1 MNPLR
6 QRAEQKLSRSPYT
19 NSRSQQQK
27 ARKPSKNNPRAGIQN
42 IQLGAS
48 KYLNPV
54 GSSYAASGSISNRR
68 SSTPNYIHSAA
79 SSYAAT
85 GQDVNP
91 VIKNRVGRQG
101 AKAAAMAAAD
111 TKPQGIMKTDDD
123 RVAES
128 KQKKDNSID
137 ALFDREETGDM
148 LSDFEKYSADN
159 LGGMSAYDMQSG
171 AGFDD
176 TQSYI
181 DAWRNMASDPTMSK
195 YFQGNLSDTRKK
207 MRESGNETLINAEKA
222 MKDDSDAL
230 DYWLNS
236 TMGGVLDI
244 DTSAIGTPMT
254 YDEMLSDPSQ
264 FVRYF
269 GNNADMINEL
279 YNGAAYDGYG
289 PSFDMND
296 TNADKILNAYASDP
310 SLMAEQMKYMSAM
323 NLLGSLGDDQEENV
337 KSLLDMG
344 FTGDEINSL
353 VDLGRMEFGRG
364 DDYDM
369 EFGDMPENLV
379 FSEIDPQF
387 WDTSIKKGY
396 SSVPGT
402 ALPVHGLE
410 SIMGNK
416 LGLGHKYQP
425 GVMKAY
431 EAYRSEDE

>member
-1 MNPLR
+1 MGKGKSGKDRPIGFSRVLAGPLPGHEVGTS
-6 QRAEQKLSRSPYT
+6 RAPARPLPGHEVGTFRSA
-19 NSRSQQQK
+19 S
-27 ARKPSKNNPRAGIQN
+27 GQN
-42 IQLGAS
+42 IDQNAG
-48 KYLNPV
+48 
-54 GSSYAASGSISNRR
+54 R
-68 SSTPNYIHSAA
+68 
-79 SSYAAT
+79 
-85 GQDVNP
+85 
-91 VIKNRVGRQG
+91 RVGRQG
-101 AKAAAMAAAD
+101 ARAAAAAAAD
-111 TKPQGIMKTDDD
+111 TKPKGIMKTDDN
-123 RVAES
+123 RATES
-128 KQKKDNSID
+128 EQEKDKSVD
-137 ALFDREETGDM
+137 ALFDRKETGDM
-148 LSDFEKYSADN
+148 MSDFEKYSADH

-171 AGFDD
+171 TGFNDA
-176 TQSYI
+176 QSYI
-181 DAWRNMASDPTMSK
+181 DAWRDMASDPTMSK

-207 MRESGNETLINAEKA
+207 MRESGNEDLVSAEKA

-230 DYWLNS
+230 DYWLDS
-236 TMGGVLDI
+236 TMGGILDT

-279 YNGAAYDGYG
+279 YTGAAYDGYG
-289 PSFDMND
+289 PSFDMD
-296 TNADKILNAYASDP
+296 SADAEKILGAYASDP

-323 NLLGSLGDDQEENV
+323 NLLGSLGDDPDENV

-369 EFGDMPENLV
+369 DFGDMPDNLV

-416 LGLGHKYQP
+416 LGLGHRYQP
-425 GVMKAY
+425 GVMEAY
-431 EAYRSEDE
+431 EAYGSEDE